1 MAAACLWKTGIGV
14 DDCFITNNV
23 YAYFLSGGLIMF
35 IQYGTCKELFS
46 EEKGFGKEIID
57 DIIDNVTKQAI
68 AYCQIQKKHYK
79 DEYDIDIDID
89 YNIFQATQAIIDTL
103 EDLKRLKEFHPVKY
117 PNRLKCA
124 AYLAYWW
131 IRRKPITFS
140 VSDEI
145 QESFFEKASKE
156 DIAKFIHSNEF
167 WLVAYVFGEIFSS
180 DKLSCSEENPEF
192 DKQWNI
198 EFDYIFY
205 YFCYRADSAKSI
217 EAFLSTSIMHPIWI
231 VKEGV
236 HFEK

>member
-1 MAAACLWKTGIGV
+1 
-14 DDCFITNNV
+14 
-23 YAYFLSGGLIMF
+23 MF
-35 IQYGTCKELFS
+35 IQYDTYKELFS

-57 DIIDNVTKQAI
+57 DIIDNLTKQAI
-68 AYCQIQKKHYK
+68 MYCKTRAKYYK
-79 DEYDIDIDID
+79 ETYDIDIDID
-89 YNIFQATQAIIDTL
+89 YNILQATQAIVDTL
-103 EDLKRLKEFHPVKY
+103 EDLKRLKEFHPVKF

-131 IRRKPITFS
+131 IQRKPITFS
-140 VSDEI
+140 VPDEE
-145 QESFFEKASKE
+145 QESFLKNVSKE
-156 DIAKFIHSNEF
+156 DIAKFIHTNEF

-180 DKLSCSEENPEF
+180 DILKCAKENPEF

-217 EAFLSTSIMHPIWI
+217 EAFLSTSVMHPIWE